1 MMHLEHSLLYCRI
14 VRLVHIQHIIIRLYC
29 LMSQYLLQHLH

>member
-14 VRLVHIQHIIIRLYC
+14 VRLVHIQHIIIRLCC
-29 LMSQYLLQHLH
+29 LMIQYLLQHLH

>member
-14 VRLVHIQHIIIRLYC
+14 VRPAHIQRIIIRLYC
-29 LMSQYLLQHLH
+29 LTSQYLLQHPH

>member
-14 VRLVHIQHIIIRLYC
+14 IKLVHIQRITIRLYY
-29 LMSQYLLQHLH
+29 LMSQYLLQHIH